1 MNRLLCTACIFALV
15 VPSIAAAQPQ
25 NDKQNGHRQHA
36 ARPQNGGG
44 QNGARPAGGAG
55 HGQPVQ
61 NRMNRPSGE
70 RPQMTTQPAPT
81 ANSRPS
87 RQGRP
92 SSAGRPTVQSVPN
105 RGQRPGVRPSNFQP
119 VRAPAFRYP
128 RGYHYRRWNIGLI
141 LPSIFLSNYY
151 FYNNWAAL
159 GAYPPPP
166 GFVWVRYGPDL
177 LLVSRRSGRIRDVI
191 YGAFY

>member
-1 MNRLLCTACIFALV
+1 MNRLLCTACAFALV

-25 NDKQNGHRQHA
+25 NDKQHGGQQHA
-36 ARPQNGGG
+36 ARPQNSGG
-44 QNGARPAGGAG
+44 QHAARPAGGG
-55 HGQPVQ
+55 HGQPMQ
-61 NRMNRPSGE
+61 NQPARQSGE
-70 RPQMTTQPAPT
+70 RPQFQAAPVVRDR
-81 ANSRPS
+81 AS

-92 SSAGRPTVQSVPN
+92 MGSAGQAVQSGPS
-105 RGQRPGVRPSNFQP
+105 RSFRSGVRSPNFQP

-141 LPSIFLSNYY
+141 LPSLFLTDYY
-151 FYNNWAAL
+151 FYNNWATL

>member
-15 VPSIAAAQPQ
+15 VPGIAAAQPQ
-25 NDKQNGHRQHA
+25 NDKQHGRAQQ
-36 ARPQNGGG
+36 QNGGS
-44 QNGARPAGGAG
+44 QRGARPAGGGG

-61 NRMNRPSGE
+61 NHINRPSGE
-70 RPQMTTQPAPT
+70 RPQLQPAPMT
-81 ANSRPS
+81 NSRPN
-87 RQGRP
+87 RP
-92 SSAGRPTVQSVPN
+92 ARLPSAERPVVQPVPN
-105 RGQRPGVRPSNFQP
+105 RPNRPGVRPPNFQP
-119 VRAPAFRYP
+119 VRAPAFQYP
-128 RGYHYRRWNIGLI
+128 RGYHYRRWGVGLI